1 MAVEVEDVVRVVEVD
16 VAVVEAVELAVVN
29 VGDVAVEEAEL
40 LL

>member
-1 MAVEVEDVVRVVEVD
+1 MAVEVEDVVRVVEVA

-29 VGDVAVEEAEL
+29 IGDVAVEEAEL

>member
-1 MAVEVEDVVRVVEVD
+1 MAVEVEDVVRVVEVA